1 MTKKFGMIF
10 ALLGAMAFYGS
21 NSALSSPA
29 ETTNLADFIKAKRVE
44 EAKEKVSGKSTKAV
58 PSKDK
63 GKLSAAK
70 APVAKKS
77 AAKAPVVK
85 KSAASPTVVKKSAA
99 RAAAVKKSAGTPEQV
114 TKKPAAYKRPA
125 VHARARMKTVVRNE
139 TIDSVTTGSIAT
151 TPSTGSTKYSTII
164 NSYAA
169 SYGVPVALANAVI
182 RVESNYQPN
191 TTGSAGEIGL
201 MQIKFETAR
210 GLGYTGS
217 RQALYDPDTNI
228 RWGMKYL
235 AGAHKLGNGTTCG
248 TILRYNAG
256 HGATR
261 MNPVSANYCA
271 KVKVQMAS
279 M

>member
-1 MTKKFGMIF
+1 MNKKFGMIL
-10 ALLGAMAFYGS
+10 ALFGAMAFYGS

-29 ETTNLADFIKAKRVE
+29 EPNSIADYIKLKREREAQAKAKAAPAAKITQSKEEGKRV
-44 EAKEKVSGKSTKAV
+44 V
-58 PSKDK
+58 
-63 GKLSAAK
+63 AK
-70 APVAKKS
+70 APATKKAAAKQQRVSKKS
-77 AAKAPVVK
+77 ASHKRPVVQAKARIK
-85 KSAASPTVVKKSAA
+85 TTVV
-99 RAAAVKKSAGTPEQV
+99 
-114 TKKPAAYKRPA
+114 
-125 VHARARMKTVVRNE
+125 NE
-139 TIDSVTTGSIAT
+139 TIASVDTMTTGSIA
-151 TPSTGSTKYSTII
+151 SAGASAIGGTKYSTII

-191 TTGSAGEIGL
+191 MTGSAGEIGL
-201 MQIKFETAR
+201 MQIKYETAR
-210 GLGYTGS
+210 GLGYTGT
-217 RQALYDPDTNI
+217 RQALYNPEENI

-271 KVKVQMAS
+271 KVKLEMAS
-279 M
+279 N

>member
-1 MTKKFGMIF
+1 MNKKIGMIC
-10 ALLGAMAFYGS
+10 ALLGAMALYGS
-21 NSALSSPA
+21 NSALSAPN
-29 ETTNLADFIKAKRVE
+29 EPTNLADYIKAKRAE
-44 EAKEKVSGKSTKAV
+44 NAKAKISDKSAKTDPSQTKAQRPVAKTATLKAKPHLARKTAAKPEHVTKAV
-58 PSKDK
+58 SHKRPVVQ
-63 GKLSAAK
+63 AK
-70 APVAKKS
+70 A
-77 AAKAPVVK
+77 
-85 KSAASPTVVKKSAA
+85 
-99 RAAAVKKSAGTPEQV
+99 RI
-114 TKKPAAYKRPA
+114 
-125 VHARARMKTVVRNE
+125 KTVVTTSTS
-139 TIDSVTTGSIAT
+139 TIDTMTTGSIASAT
-151 TPSTGSTKYSTII
+151 ASAMGPTKYSTII

-191 TTGSAGEIGL
+191 MTGSAGEIGL
-201 MQIKFETAR
+201 MQIKYETAR

-217 RQALYDPDTNI
+217 REALYNPETNI
-228 RWGMKYL
+228 RWGMMYL

-271 KVKVQMAS
+271 KVKMEMAS

>member
-21 NSALSSPA
+21 NSAFSSPS
-29 ETTNLADFIKAKRVE
+29 EPTSLADYIKANRV
-44 EAKEKVSGKSTKAV
+44 AASKEKASGKSAKAV
-58 PSKDK
+58 QSKDK
-63 GKLSAAK
+63 GKSSAAK
-70 APVAKKS
+70 TPVVKKS
-77 AAKAPVVK
+77 AAKAP
-85 KSAASPTVVKKSAA
+85 
-99 RAAAVKKSAGTPEQV
+99 AVKKSAVKAQRV
-114 TKKPAAYKRPA
+114 TKKASSHKRPIVQA
-125 VHARARMKTVVRNE
+125 KARVKTVVTTK
-139 TIDSVTTGSIAT
+139 TISSVDTMTTGSIA
-151 TPSTGSTKYSTII
+151 SATGSPKYSTII

-182 RVESNYQPN
+182 SVESNYQPN

-201 MQIKFETAR
+201 MQIKLSTAR
-210 GLGYTGS
+210 GLGYTGT
-217 RQALYDPDTNI
+217 REALYNPDTNI

-261 MNPVSANYCA
+261 MNPISANYCA

>member
-10 ALLGAMAFYGS
+10 ALLGAMALYGS
-21 NSALSSPA
+21 NSALSAPA
-29 ETTNLADFIKAKRVE
+29 EPTNLADFIKAKRAAAE
-44 EAKEKVSGKSTKAV
+44 IEKANEKSTKADQ
-58 PSKDK
+58 SK
-63 GKLSAAK
+63 S
-70 APVAKKS
+70 KS
-77 AAKAPVVK
+77 KVSVAKAPVVK
-85 KSAASPTVVKKSAA
+85 KSAIRSQRLNKKASAH
-99 RAAAVKKSAGTPEQV
+99 
-114 TKKPAAYKRPA
+114 KRPVVQA
-125 VHARARMKTVVRNE
+125 KARVKTVV
-139 TIDSVTTGSIAT
+139 IDKTADIVDTMTTGSIA
-151 TPSTGSTKYSTII
+151 SAMGSTKYSTII

-169 SYGVPVALANAVI
+169 SYGVPVALANAVV

-191 TTGSAGEIGL
+191 MTGSAGEIGL
-201 MQIKFETAR
+201 MQIKLETAR

-217 RQALYDPDTNI
+217 REALYNPDTNI

-271 KVKVQMAS
+271 KVKMEMAS

>member
-21 NSALSSPA
+21 NSALSGPA
-29 ETTNLADFIKAKRVE
+29 EPTNLADYIKAKRAAAEKKASEKPTKATVQSKNKGKPSL
-44 EAKEKVSGKSTKAV
+44 AKAPAIRKSAVKQQRVTKAV
-58 PSKDK
+58 KQQRLTK
-63 GKLSAAK
+63 AGKQQGVTKAGKQQRVTTKAASHKRPVVQAK
-70 APVAKKS
+70 ARV
-77 AAKAPVVK
+77 
-85 KSAASPTVVKKSAA
+85 
-99 RAAAVKKSAGTPEQV
+99 
-114 TKKPAAYKRPA
+114 
-125 VHARARMKTVVRNE
+125 KTVVTNR
-139 TIDSVTTGSIAT
+139 TTGSIDMMT
-151 TPSTGSTKYSTII
+151 TGSVASAMGPTKYSTII

-182 RVESNYQPN
+182 SVESNYQPN
-191 TTGSAGEIGL
+191 TTGRAGEIGL
-201 MQIKFETAR
+201 MQIKLETAR
-210 GLGYTGS
+210 GLGYTGT
-217 RQALYDPDTNI
+217 REALYNPDTNI
-228 RWGMKYL
+228 RWGMQYL

-271 KVKVQMAS
+271 KVKNQMAS

>member
-10 ALLGAMAFYGS
+10 ALLGAMALYGS
-21 NSALSSPA
+21 SSALSSSAAP
-29 ETTNLADFIKAKRVE
+29 TNLADFIKAKRANE
-44 EAKEKVSGKSTKAV
+44 LKSKATDKSTKAV
-58 PSKDK
+58 QPK
-63 GKLSAAK
+63 GKVK
-70 APVAKKS
+70 TS

-85 KSAASPTVVKKSAA
+85 KTAAAKQSRVSKATAAAKQQRVSRKAASH
-99 RAAAVKKSAGTPEQV
+99 
-114 TKKPAAYKRPA
+114 KRPVVQA
-125 VHARARMKTVVRNE
+125 KAREKTVVTNK
-139 TIDSVTTGSIAT
+139 TIGSIDTMTTGSIASAMG
-151 TPSTGSTKYSTII
+151 PTKYSTII

-182 RVESNYQPN
+182 SVESNYQPN

-201 MQIKFETAR
+201 MQIKLETAR

-217 RQALYDPDTNI
+217 REALYNPDTNI

-271 KVKVQMAS
+271 KVKTQMAS

>member
-10 ALLGAMAFYGS
+10 ALLGAMALYGS
-21 NSALSSPA
+21 SSALSSSAAP
-29 ETTNLADFIKAKRVE
+29 TNLADFIKAKRANE
-44 EAKEKVSGKSTKAV
+44 LKEKASDKSTKAV
-58 PSKDK
+58 QSK
-63 GKLSAAK
+63 GKVKSSA
-70 APVAKKS
+70 V
-77 AAKAPVVK
+77 KAPVVK
-85 KSAASPTVVKKSAA
+85 KSAAAKQPRVSKANATAKQQRVSKANTKQQRVSKKAA
-99 RAAAVKKSAGTPEQV
+99 SH
-114 TKKPAAYKRPA
+114 KRPVVQA
-125 VHARARMKTVVRNE
+125 KTRVKTVVTNT
-139 TIDSVTTGSIAT
+139 TIGSVDTMTTGSVA
-151 TPSTGSTKYSTII
+151 SAMGSTKYSTII

-182 RVESNYQPN
+182 SVESNYQPN

-201 MQIKFETAR
+201 MQIKLETAR

-217 RQALYDPDTNI
+217 REALYNPDTNI
-228 RWGMKYL
+228 RWGMEYL

-271 KVKVQMAS
+271 KVKTQMAS
-279 M
+279 N

>member
-10 ALLGAMAFYGS
+10 ALLGVMAFYGS

-29 ETTNLADFIKAKRVE
+29 EPTNLADFMKAKRAE

-58 PSKDK
+58 ASKDK
-63 GKLSAAK
+63 GKLSVAK
-70 APVAKKS
+70 TPVVKKS

-85 KSAASPTVVKKSAA
+85 KSAAKAPAGKKSAVTSQ
-99 RAAAVKKSAGTPEQV
+99 RV
-114 TKKPAAYKRPA
+114 TKKTNSYKRPV

-139 TIDSVTTGSIAT
+139 TIDTVTTGSIAT
-151 TPSTGSTKYSTII
+151 APAMGSTKFSTII
-164 NSYAA
+164 NSYAS

-201 MQIKFETAR
+201 MQIKLETAR

-217 RQALYDPDTNI
+217 RQALYNPDTNI